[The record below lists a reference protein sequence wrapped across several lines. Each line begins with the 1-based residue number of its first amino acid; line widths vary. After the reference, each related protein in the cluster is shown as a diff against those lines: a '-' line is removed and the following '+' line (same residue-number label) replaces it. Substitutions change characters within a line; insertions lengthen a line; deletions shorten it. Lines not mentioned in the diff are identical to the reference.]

1 MPDDEDIE
9 FITIMKKVLYNWEK
23 NAHQILVS
31 LNQVIEYQLIDLS
44 ERIPS

>member
-23 NAHQILVS
+23 NVHQILGS
-31 LNQVIEYQLIDLS
+31 PNQLIMYQS
-44 ERIPS
+44 IEKGKNP